1 MIFSVIQISGQ
12 YMQNLVNG
20 FGFPE
25 TEARKRPPLK
35 KVHINSCKIIKVF
48 YQNVRG
54 LRTKLDH
61 FRNNL
66 SIATSELYAIT
77 ESGCNDSI
85 FDAEIVPPAHDIV
98 RCDRNDGRKQGGVLL
113 VAKPTYELRKLEL
126 KNMIIDN
133 EPFELGVGSVEVS
146 LSDAPLVPVD
156 GHHPPLAVSVRLH
169 SARAAAPAP
178 APPPTSD
185 FNSTD
190 TPFYPKSFWKF
201 VKAKRKSSN
210 KLKIEKDG
218 VVLSDKECV
227 SEFAKYF
234 HSVYSV
240 SPPKLSVQECLSGAD
255 GGAAGGGGMES
266 AARVHLEANLREA
279 SVEAALRALPP
290 KTSVGPDGIPPF
302 LARDCRSALA
312 APLCHIY
319 NLCLEKSTFPVRWK
333 ITRVTPVPKGGGGTD
348 VSYYRPL
355 AVLSTF
361 AKVFESVLFKSIY
374 CEIQCHVSDE
384 QHGFRSGRSTAS
396 NLLNF
401 ITTITPWVDQSIQVD
416 AAYFDFRKAFDLV
429 DNDVLLRK
437 LANIGCTPKTLEFF
451 ASYLGDR
458 KQYVQCGRN
467 VSEPYCTYSGVSQ
480 GSNLGPLQFIIT
492 INDLPKV
499 VKSSGC
505 LLFSDDLK
513 LFAPVTCDEDR
524 KRFQM
529 DIDGVLE
536 WSKVNKLDFN
546 VAKCNII
553 SFSRSTNPAHHRYT
567 LGGSPLSR
575 VTSVRDLGVK
585 MTSDLSFREHVG
597 DICKKAYKIL
607 GFALR
612 TASGFKSFAAIKT
625 IFNSLVRS
633 KLEFNAV
640 VWSPYEAK
648 YTLMLEKI
656 QNKFLRFYYMKLY
669 GVYPGYPALYP
680 TLFVL
685 GMVDYNRLEVR
696 RDLTIVSYLFKLL
709 RGRESNS
716 VILQQLNLT
725 VPRDYLRRRLN
736 RTFDVPNGRTNLL
749 RQAPLTRAIR
759 LLNAIDSNIDIFYCS
774 LSEFTKAA
782 LYIIGYKHV

>member
-1 MIFSVIQISGQ
+1 M
-12 YMQNLVNG
+12 
-20 FGFPE
+20 
-25 TEARKRPPLK
+25 
-35 KVHINSCKIIKVF
+35 
-48 YQNVRG
+48 
-54 LRTKLDH
+54 
-61 FRNNL
+61 
-66 SIATSELYAIT
+66 
-77 ESGCNDSI
+77 
-85 FDAEIVPPAHDIV
+85 
-98 RCDRNDGRKQGGVLL
+98 
-113 VAKPTYELRKLEL
+113 
-126 KNMIIDN
+126 
-133 EPFELGVGSVEVS
+133 
-146 LSDAPLVPVD
+146 
-156 GHHPPLAVSVRLH
+156 
-169 SARAAAPAP
+169 
-178 APPPTSD
+178 
-185 FNSTD
+185 
-190 TPFYPKSFWKF
+190 
-201 VKAKRKSSN
+201 
-210 KLKIEKDG
+210 
-218 VVLSDKECV
+218 
-227 SEFAKYF
+227 
-234 HSVYSV
+234 
-240 SPPKLSVQECLSGAD
+240 SGAD
-255 GGAAGGGGMES
+255 GGAGGGAGGAGGMES

-348 VSYYRPL
+348 VSYYRPV

-505 LLFSDDLK
+505 LLFADDLK

-782 LYIIGYKHV
+782 LYIICYKHV